1 MVSIRSRSLAAT
13 TLVMLAALALPAAAQ
28 SSAPLVTGENG
39 AIVVTRADIEAAMER
54 VPEASRAAVMARID
68 NLSRQ
73 AEQVYIRRVLAA
85 DALKSGLDKNP
96 EVAAA
101 LAQARERILSD
112 AQLGAIQ
119 QSVKLSD
126 ETLAAYARDVYR
138 SNPKRFEAPA
148 QTRARHILI
157 GHSADGKAKERAAD
171 LLAKIKGGLPFE
183 DAARKFSGDYASAAK
198 GGDLGWFSAGTMVK
212 PFEDAVG
219 KLTKPGEIDPNL
231 VETQFGFHIIQ
242 LVNRREA
249 GIQPF
254 EDVRETL
261 ENEVRAKAQ
270 NEARQ
275 TRVEAISRGAKVDVP
290 GLEAMAAEY
299 AKKTAAKP

>member
-1 MVSIRSRSLAAT
+1 MASFRFRFLTAALILT
-13 TLVMLAALALPAAAQ
+13 SALALPALAQ
-28 SSAPLVTGENG
+28 TPAPLVTGESG
-39 AIVVTRADIEAAMER
+39 VIVTRTDIEAAMER
-54 VPEASRAAVMARID
+54 VPEASRAAVMARVD

-73 AEQVYIRRVLAA
+73 AEQIYIRRVLAA
-85 DALKSGLDKNP
+85 DAEKSGLDKSP

-112 AQLGAIQ
+112 AQMSAIQ
-119 QSVKLSD
+119 QGVKLSD
-126 ETLAAYARDVYR
+126 DTVRAYARDVYR

-148 QTRARHILI
+148 QTRAKHILI
-157 GHSADGKAKERAAD
+157 GVSPDGKAKEKAAE
-171 LLAKIKGGLPFE
+171 LLAKIQGGLSFE
-183 DAARKFSGDYASAAK
+183 DAARQFSGDYASAAK

-212 PFEDAVG
+212 PFEDAVA
-219 KLTKPGEIDPNL
+219 KLGKPGEIGADL

-242 LVNRREA
+242 LVGRREA

-254 EDVRETL
+254 DDVREML
-261 ENEVRAKAQ
+261 EQEVRAKAQ

-275 TRVEAISRGAKVDVP
+275 TRVEAISRAAKVDVP

-299 AKKTAAKP
+299 AKKTKL